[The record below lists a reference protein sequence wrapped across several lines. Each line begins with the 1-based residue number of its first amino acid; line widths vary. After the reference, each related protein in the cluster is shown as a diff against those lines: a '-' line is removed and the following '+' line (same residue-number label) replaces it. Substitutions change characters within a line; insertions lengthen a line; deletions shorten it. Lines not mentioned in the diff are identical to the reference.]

1 MKKILIKSIIGVSAL
16 AATVTFSVASNNREC
31 NKADSLIKEEISSA
45 TRLSAEETTA
55 EETTAEE
62 TTAEETTAEETT
74 AEETTAEETTAEET
88 TAEETTAEETTAE
101 ETTAEETTAE
111 ETTKAP
117 VQPGSVTAV
126 TEPVT
131 EAPTIIEPYRPIIE
145 APVEVPEVE
154 TSKPLDE
161 ALIYLE
167 DNFYVSPEFTQEIKM
182 FSEETDLSV
191 LPKNVACG
199 DSPEDFSQFV
209 DKCNSVCLYIAN
221 GKVYGLF
228 FNS

>member
-62 TTAEETTAEETT
+62 TT
-74 AEETTAEETTAEET
+74 
-88 TAEETTAEETTAE
+88 
-101 ETTAEETTAE
+101 
-111 ETTKAP
+111 KAP

-145 APVEVPEVE
+145 APVEVPEEEVE

-167 DNFYVSPEFTQEIKM
+167 DNFLISPEFTQEIKM

>member
-101 ETTAEETTAE
+101 ETT
-111 ETTKAP
+111 KAP

-145 APVEVPEVE
+145 APVEVPEEEVE

-167 DNFYVSPEFTQEIKM
+167 DNFLISPEFTQEIKM

>member
-1 MKKILIKSIIGVSAL
+1 MKKNVIAIILSLVMAAGSIGPASAF
-16 AATVTFSVASNNREC
+16 AA
-31 NKADSLIKEEISSA
+31 
-45 TRLSAEETTA
+45 
-55 EETTAEE
+55 
-62 TTAEETTAEETT
+62 
-74 AEETTAEETTAEET
+74 
-88 TAEETTAEETTAE
+88 

-117 VQPGSVTAV
+117 VQPETVTAV

-145 APVEVPEVE
+145 APVEVQKEIE
-154 TSKPLDE
+154 SSKPLDE

-209 DKCNSVCLYIAN
+209 GNCNSVCLYIAN

>member
-62 TTAEETTAEETT
+62 TTV
-74 AEETTAEETTAEET
+74 EET

-145 APVEVPEVE
+145 APVEVPEEEVE

-167 DNFYVSPEFTQEIKM
+167 DNFLVSPEFTQEIKM

-199 DSPEDFSQFV
+199 DSPEDFSQFAGN
-209 DKCNSVCLYIAN
+209 CNSVCLYIAN

>member
-88 TAEETTAEETTAE
+88 TAEETTAEETT
-101 ETTAEETTAE
+101 
-111 ETTKAP
+111 KAP

-145 APVEVPEVE
+145 APVEVPEEEVE

-167 DNFYVSPEFTQEIKM
+167 DNFLISPDFTHEIKI
-182 FSEETDLSV
+182 FSE
-191 LPKNVACG
+191 
-199 DSPEDFSQFV
+199 
-209 DKCNSVCLYIAN
+209 
-221 GKVYGLF
+221 
-228 FNS
+228 

>member
-1 MKKILIKSIIGVSAL
+1 MKKIIMKSIIGVAAL

-45 TRLSAEETTA
+45 TRLS
-55 EETTAEE
+55 
-62 TTAEETTAEETT
+62 
-74 AEETTAEETTAEET
+74 
-88 TAEETTAEETTAE
+88 AEETTAE

-145 APVEVPEVE
+145 APVEVPEEVE

-167 DNFYVSPEFTQEIKM
+167 DNFLISPEFTQEIKM

>member
-45 TRLSAEETTA
+45 TRLSA